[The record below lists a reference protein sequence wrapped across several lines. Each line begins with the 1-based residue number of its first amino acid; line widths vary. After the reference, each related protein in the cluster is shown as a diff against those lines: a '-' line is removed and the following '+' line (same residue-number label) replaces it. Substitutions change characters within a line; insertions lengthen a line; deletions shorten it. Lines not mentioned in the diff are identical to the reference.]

1 MFGFLKRL
9 LLQTDST
16 PSTVDPWALSEDE
29 QLIDDVGVYTYDALE
44 HVKVDIK
51 RRKFIWNGG
60 KKLSIDEVAVRLHQA
75 KPDMPLELIEND
87 VMEWLGEASMP
98 EDLADGDEEERWQNQ
113 IEAWVDS
120 HAEKRESSVYG

>member
-9 LLQTDST
+9 LLKTDST
-16 PSTVDPWALSEDE
+16 PSTVDPWSLSEDE

-44 HVKVDIK
+44 HVKLDIK
-51 RRKFIWNGG
+51 RHKFIWKGG
-60 KKLSIDEVAVRLHQA
+60 KKLSIDQVAERLHQA

-113 IEAWVDS
+113 IEAWVDA
-120 HAEKRESSVYG
+120 HTEKRKSSVYG